1 MSEQEQEFFWS
12 KEYPHPPLELV
23 QQRFDEMDAALE
35 SMRGDLI
42 EAGNGHIHA
51 HTNWNLAHLA
61 LGLSLH
67 FSTANLEEIP
77 VLKIKLEIAPDDVY
91 FGVKYIKRLSGSEY
105 EEKQAYFWSVEDFM
119 KWMKKTYTKELDW
132 LIRRLIVLEKMGQ
145 KRTSEEYDRKIQA
158 QKRHDNKELER
169 LLALRDAGEL

>member
-1 MSEQEQEFFWS
+1 MSEQVFWS
-12 KEYPHPPLELV
+12 KEYSHPPLELV
-23 QQRFDEMDAALE
+23 QQRYDEMDAALE

-51 HTNWNLAHLA
+51 HTNWNLANLA

-67 FSTANLEEIP
+67 FSTANLEDVPI
-77 VLKIKLEIAPDDVY
+77 LKIKLEIAPDDVY

-105 EEKQAYFWSVEDFM
+105 EEKQAYFWSVDEFV
-119 KWMKKTYTKELDW
+119 KWMKTYTKELDW
-132 LIRRLIVLEKMGQ
+132 LIRRLIVLEKMNE